1 MMSRRMDRAKECNIV
16 SLENEVMMKTFALIA
31 LAFGAHETCGQGKV
45 DEFMERAR
53 AIHAR

>member
-1 MMSRRMDRAKECNIV
+1 MDRAKECNIV